1 MSPHVPGT
9 GWELVAQRDEAAS
22 LIRAVVSLEPN
33 TEYTR
38 SDIADAADIPLKTRY
53 LADAL
58 EDLVDVG
65 ALDHTET
72 EDAEATFVVNEDSPV
87 VQAASEFD
95 DAIAERLDPVE
106 AE

>member
-1 MSPHVPGT
+1 M
-9 GWELVAQRDEAAS
+9 
-22 LIRAVVSLEPN
+22 
-33 TEYTR
+33 
-38 SDIADAADIPLKTRY
+38 
-53 LADAL
+53 
-58 EDLVDVG
+58 DVG